1 MAARTEV
8 LLGGSPHDPG
18 ARCAGSSVS
27 GYTHPSQ
34 HRGHLR
40 GFGCV
45 PGLSPGVAPDGGDA
59 RSPPPQP
66 PRDDAS
72 GSTRDARR
80 SRRQARATPSPPAPT
95 RSWRW
100 SGPETGNTKIAVVPG
115 SVPDGTYNRPS
126 GSRCALRSDRPK
138 QPRINRLRCRRT
150 DARKTTSKSRLGDR
164 KGHRGKEYVLTSS
177 NPVAPRHWGQAVD
190 ILIG

>member
-45 PGLSPGVAPDGGDA
+45 PGLPPGVAPDGDDA
-59 RSPPPQP
+59 RSRPPQP
-66 PRDDAS
+66 HRDDRS
-72 GSTRDARR
+72 GSARGERR
-80 SRRQARATPSPPAPT
+80 SRRRAAATPSPPAPT
-95 RSWRW
+95 IRQSVKSRRTPTARSGAAWPQPRCSNKSPPACPPDHFLRITNSSGNARPDITATTGRWPAIRSWANSGGAAWAW
-100 SGPETGNTKIAVVPG
+100 ST
-115 SVPDGTYNRPS
+115 RPS
-126 GSRCALRSDRPK
+126 RSRWAAAWL
-138 QPRINRLRCRRT
+138 
-150 DARKTTSKSRLGDR
+150 
-164 KGHRGKEYVLTSS
+164 
-177 NPVAPRHWGQAVD
+177 
-190 ILIG
+190 